1 MLLVDKTMLM
11 LFFLG
16 SAQNDADAFFSR
28 QRATPTRVAHPQ
40 SGAPPPS
47 VRDNRRTGRRING
60 LVWFPFHNLS
70 TRFLRREFRMY
81 GVLNEI
87 YL

>member
-1 MLLVDKTMLM
+1 MLLVDKSMLM
-11 LFFLG
+11 L
-16 SAQNDADAFFSR
+16 FFSR

-60 LVWFPFHNLS
+60 LVWFHFIILVYDD
-70 TRFLRREFRMY
+70 F
-81 GVLNEI
+81 
-87 YL
+87 